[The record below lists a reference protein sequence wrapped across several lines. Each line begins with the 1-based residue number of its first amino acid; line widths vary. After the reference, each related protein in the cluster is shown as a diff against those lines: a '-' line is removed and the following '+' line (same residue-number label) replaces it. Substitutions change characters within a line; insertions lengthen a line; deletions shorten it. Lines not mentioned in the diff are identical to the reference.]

1 MRRQFIRVYLSLV
14 VLAVLAAVAAH
25 TLALREVQRQVDERL
40 AEGLEEPMNRLQ
52 ARLREVEQSPEAMR
66 AVVGT
71 IRRDLGTR
79 ARILSME
86 AAQLL
91 GADPESLRAGE
102 IEVVR
107 DEGRRSL
114 VASIGGDRVLVVG
127 PFRDRPG
134 RRLIFVLTWTLVIV
148 LVVGVGLWL
157 TLRPI
162 ERRLQ
167 SLSELAERFGRGELG
182 VRSGDTTDDGIGRLS
197 TQFDRMAD
205 RVEGLLERQRDQLRA
220 VSHELRTPLA
230 RIFFLVDEAL
240 ESQQARDKD
249 AKLRRIERSVHEMN
263 ELVEELLL
271 FARLDPDAGEL
282 RREEFDLAPMFD
294 EMLEV
299 VHEVSPSLVVQL
311 DPAVSRMWGS
321 PRYVRRALLN
331 LVTNASRYARRQV
344 SISAALVDGWVEL
357 TVMDDGDGIRAENRE
372 KIFEPF
378 AQLEQPSPESK
389 SGGAGLGLAIVRRIL
404 RAHGGEVTV
413 QQGELGGA
421 SFVMRFPP
429 RPRGPVLPER
439 VVS

>member
-1 MRRQFIRVYLSLV
+1 VL
-14 VLAVLAAVAAH
+14 LAVLAAVAAH
-25 TLALREVQRQVDERL
+25 ALALREVQRQVDERL
-40 AEGLEEPMNRLQ
+40 AEGLEEPMSRLQ

-79 ARILSME
+79 ARILSLE

-91 GADPESLRAGE
+91 GADPVALQAGQ

-114 VASIGGDRVLVVG
+114 VASIGEDRVLVVG

-197 TQFDRMAD
+197 TQFDFMAD

-282 RREEFDLAPMFD
+282 RREEFDLSPMFD

-311 DPAVSRMWGS
+311 DLAVGRMWGS

-344 SISAALVDGWVEL
+344 SISASTVEGFVEL

-378 AQLEQPSPESK
+378 AQLEKPSLESK

-413 QQGELGGA
+413 QESELGGA
-421 SFVMRFPP
+421 SFVMRFPL
-429 RPRGPVLPER
+429 RPRSASAVER
-439 VVS
+439 PIS

>member
-1 MRRQFIRVYLSLV
+1 
-14 VLAVLAAVAAH
+14 
-25 TLALREVQRQVDERL
+25 
-40 AEGLEEPMNRLQ
+40 
-52 ARLREVEQSPEAMR
+52 MR

-79 ARILSME
+79 ARILSLE

-91 GADPESLRAGE
+91 GADPVALQAGQ

-114 VASIGGDRVLVVG
+114 VASIGEDRVLVVG

-197 TQFDRMAD
+197 TQFDFMAD

-230 RIFFLVDEAL
+230 RLRFGIDALVDEDDRA
-240 ESQQARDKD
+240 AR
-249 AKLRRIERSVHEMN
+249 ERAVAACERDI
-263 ELVEELLL
+263 EELDALIDASL
-271 FARLDPDAGEL
+271 TLARLDMGALRAAPQPGDLAALLAQEAAGFAPLLDRKSLATDLRLPEPLPFDVRNGLRNAARHARARIEL
-282 RREEFDLAPMFD
+282 RAWTEPASGAAPAQ
-294 EMLEV
+294 V
-299 VHEVSPSLVVQL
+299 CI
-311 DPAVSRMWGS
+311 AV
-321 PRYVRRALLN
+321 
-331 LVTNASRYARRQV
+331 
-344 SISAALVDGWVEL
+344 D
-357 TVMDDGDGIRAENRE
+357 DDGPGVPAAQREAVFAPFRRLDEKAERAGR
-372 KIFEPF
+372 
-378 AQLEQPSPESK
+378 
-389 SGGAGLGLAIVRRIL
+389 GYGLGLAIVRRVVES
-404 RAHGGEVTV
+404 HGGRALME
-413 QQGELGGA
+413 QSPLGGA
-421 SFVMRFPP
+421 RLRLSWPAQA
-429 RPRGPVLPER
+429 RPAEVGGD
-439 VVS
+439 